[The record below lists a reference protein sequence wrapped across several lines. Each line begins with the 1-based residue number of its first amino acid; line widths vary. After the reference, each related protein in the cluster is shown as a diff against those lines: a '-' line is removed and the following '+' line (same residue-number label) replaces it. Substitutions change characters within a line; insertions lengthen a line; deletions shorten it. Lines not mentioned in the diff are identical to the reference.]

1 MPRHLQ
7 PSSGSAPELNIHS
20 LGFFAGSGRST
31 NRIAEPG
38 QISGSRHAM
47 LSPGRN
53 RRLMTLHWRDIV
65 FKARLCLA
73 NPAIFWP
80 NPVPTSP
87 EGRVAQLAEQLTL
100 NQ

>member
-1 MPRHLQ
+1 
-7 PSSGSAPELNIHS
+7 
-20 LGFFAGSGRST
+20 
-31 NRIAEPG
+31 
-38 QISGSRHAM
+38 M